1 MEEFKEEEDNDN
13 ILNSIILRDPNSE
26 QNTIK
31 KKQEA
36 GKNMMLKAGE
46 TNDILKN
53 YILNDEELTPEEK
66 NAIIGDYHTDNDT
79 QKITEEITQD
89 ITQIDDNNNKLV
101 KMADEG
107 IKTITPSL
115 KNAEQD
121 GNLSAVI
128 ELLNSIAGL
137 LLAAPVDYKNNV
149 ISSFADDIADMRDNG
164 RRIFKDKEQVLTF
177 LNGILS
183 GSLHRQPQRIKES
196 VKNDTLTRNKILNP
210 KLKNR
215 KPRPFTKKNNY
226 VYKGNSL
233 KTVI

>member
-1 MEEFKEEEDNDN
+1 MLEDLEDMINIEGLTNKDSEQVILNRNQNEEQNMMSNATETNENFKDRLNNEEITQDLTTDDDND
-13 ILNSIILRDPNSE
+13 
-26 QNTIK
+26 
-31 KKQEA
+31 
-36 GKNMMLKAGE
+36 
-46 TNDILKN
+46 
-53 YILNDEELTPEEK
+53 
-66 NAIIGDYHTDNDT
+66 
-79 QKITEEITQD
+79 TEEITQD
-89 ITQIDDNNNKLV
+89 LTTDDDNKEV
-101 KMADEG
+101 IKAVDDE
-107 IKTITPSL
+107 IKTLSPAL
-115 KNAEQD
+115 KKAKQES
-121 GNLSAVI
+121 NLSVVI

-149 ISSFADDIADMRDNG
+149 ISSFADDIADMKDNG
-164 RRIFKDKEQVLTF
+164 RRIFRDKEQVLTF

-183 GSLHRQPQRIKES
+183 GSLHRQPQRVKES

>member
-1 MEEFKEEEDNDN
+1 MEEDKEDILNIEDLTNKDSVNDTIGKAIEEE
-13 ILNSIILRDPNSE
+13 
-26 QNTIK
+26 Q
-31 KKQEA
+31 
-36 GKNMMLKAGE
+36 NMMSNATE
-46 TNDILKN
+46 TNENFKN
-53 YILNDEELTPEEK
+53 KLNIEEELTPEQQQ
-66 NAIIGDYHTDNDT
+66 AFISGDPNDND
-79 QKITEEITQD
+79 TEEITQD
-89 ITQIDDNNNKLV
+89 LTTNDDNNEEVIKAV
-101 KMADEG
+101 EDK
-107 IKTITPSL
+107 IKTLSPAL
-115 KNAEQD
+115 KKAKQES
-121 GNLSAVI
+121 NLSVVI

-164 RRIFKDKEQVLTF
+164 RRIFRDKEQVLTF

-183 GSLHRQPQRIKES
+183 GSLHRQPQRVKES